1 MFYFKIAKKAVFCY
15 DNGMEDKGI
24 LKLIKPN
31 PKPIRLFYFWA
42 GIIATIAY
50 RIIIVLDFYSP
61 SWVKT
66 AWYIGTIGFVLYFGH
81 RFNVAR
87 KKAKLIQDY
96 RLIEAIDN
104 SDIDP
109 QKKLALHY
117 LAKTTV
123 TSKSRYNAAAIF
135 LLSLLALLVGILL
148 DILGI

>member
-1 MFYFKIAKKAVFCY
+1 
-15 DNGMEDKGI
+15 MEDKEI

-31 PKPIRLFYFWA
+31 PKLIRLFFFWS

-61 SWVKT
+61 SWVKI
-66 AWYIGTIGFVLYFGH
+66 AWYIGTVGFIFYFGH
-81 RFNVAR
+81 RFDIAR

-96 RLIEAIDN
+96 KLVEAINN

-109 QKKLALHY
+109 QKKIALHY
-117 LAKTTV
+117 LAKTTA
-123 TSKSRYNAAAIF
+123 TSKSRYNAAVIF
-135 LLSLLALLVGILL
+135 FLSIAALLVGIFL

>member
-1 MFYFKIAKKAVFCY
+1 
-15 DNGMEDKGI
+15 MEDKGI

-31 PKPIRLFYFWA
+31 PKPIRLFFFWA

-61 SWVKT
+61 SWVKI
-66 AWYIGTIGFVLYFGH
+66 AWYIGTIGFILYFGH
-81 RFNVAR
+81 RFDIAR

-96 RLIEAIDN
+96 KLVEAIDN

-123 TSKSRYNAAAIF
+123 TSKSRWNAAFIF
-135 LLSLLALLVGILL
+135 LLSLIALLIGIFI
-148 DILGI
+148 DICTL